1 MSDLENN
8 GLTGEGTEL
17 NKENNVSEEDMNLL
31 EDEEVKEEIVEINE
45 IEKDKMEN
53 TKGED
58 KKTSFGD
65 LFIANFIDIMAIS
78 AISFVILFIFE
89 LIIKLAGYKVADKM
103 TMYLIMFIVT
113 SLFYSPIFNKTKI
126 GTTIG
131 NKLFYLSLKRDK

>member
-45 IEKDKMEN
+45 IETDKIKN

-58 KKTSFGD
+58 KK
-65 LFIANFIDIMAIS
+65 NFLWR
-78 AISFVILFIFE
+78 FL
-89 LIIKLAGYKVADKM
+89 
-103 TMYLIMFIVT
+103 
-113 SLFYSPIFNKTKI
+113 YS
-126 GTTIG
+126 
-131 NKLFYLSLKRDK
+131 